1 MPQPI
6 PATPA
11 PPQSA
16 APAKPAAAATPP
28 PASAPAK
35 HSGPK
40 GLTLENISTDNP
52 AKGDSAE
59 PTVAPQIETKPPVKE
74 TKPPSTETESD
85 SDDTTG
91 VETETAEPTGSLG
104 DDLDSVLRKPKPG
117 KQQNGSGTPKQL
129 REAYEAQKKEL
140 ATHQAKVRELEAA
153 VAKAADEGRVKAE
166 TALQKRLDELVADRD
181 RLDSEMRFTRYE
193 SSSEFKNNYQKPI
206 QAAWALAERDL
217 DGVRVMT
224 SDGNDRAAT
233 LDDIAGLLQ
242 LPASQARRQAAAMF
256 GEDAQIVMGHRD
268 RLREKIDSMNSA
280 RAEWREKGSKM
291 QAEMQEAQTRQQKDF
306 HDRIDYKMKELS
318 DIAPEIFGDP
328 KDNPEESS
336 LVQKASDLVD
346 VAMGRKGFKDGTP
359 PEEQARGRAD
369 AIALVAARA
378 KHFGRLVYQV
388 NSLKE
393 KLAAAEE
400 KLKGYESSEPTPTPT
415 SVDKPTKLM
424 SANEGLAALA
434 VNSP

>member
-16 APAKPAAAATPP
+16 APAKPAAAAPP
-28 PASAPAK
+28 PSAPASAPAK

-59 PTVAPQIETKPPVKE
+59 PTVAPPIAPKPSVPE

-85 SDDTTG
+85 SDETT
-91 VETETAEPTGSLG
+91 VEESEPSGSLG
-104 DDLDSVLRKPKPG
+104 DDLDSVMRRPKPG
-117 KQQNGSGTPKQL
+117 KHQNGQETPKQL
-129 REAYEAQKKEL
+129 RQAYEAQKKEL
-140 ATHQAKVRELEAA
+140 AAHQAKVRELEAA
-153 VAKAADEGRVKAE
+153 VAKAADEGRTKAE
-166 TALQKRLDELVADRD
+166 AALQKRLDEIVADRD

-193 SSSEFKNNYQKPI
+193 SSSEFVNTYQKPI
-206 QAAWALAERDL
+206 QSAWAAAERDL
-217 DGVRVMT
+217 DGVRVAT
-224 SDGNDRAAT
+224 QDGSDRPAT
-233 LDDIAGLLQ
+233 LNDIAGLIQ
-242 LPASQARRQAAAMF
+242 LPASQARRQAVALF

-291 QAEMQEAQTRQQKDF
+291 QAELQEQQTRQQKDF

-328 KDNPEESS
+328 KDNPEESA
-336 LVQKASDLVD
+336 LVQKGSDLAD
-346 VAMGRKGFKDGTP
+346 VAMGRKGFRDGTP

-369 AIALVAARA
+369 AIAMVAARA

-400 KLKGYESSEPTPTPT
+400 KLKGYESSEPTPTPPT
-415 SVDKPTKLM
+415 VDKPTKLM
-424 SANEGLAALA
+424 SANEGLAAIA